1 MRLPKSCQASV
12 QATKP
17 LRSSLIARCSSG
29 RWKNNTGNTR
39 SAEVCCSSV
48 GHEKQDR
55 KKHPSGCIVRY
66 RQAKSVRSGARDV
79 LETPGGKDKWTEAGD
94 YKGLT
99 DTAETYAEHEAS
111 AFEIIMDDDDDDD
124 GPDAESVAKTPRF
137 GPQSS
142 RLNPVCRTR
151 DCEWAIISYSSDWV
165 GKVQKLER

>member
-1 MRLPKSCQASV
+1 
-12 QATKP
+12 
-17 LRSSLIARCSSG
+17 
-29 RWKNNTGNTR
+29 
-39 SAEVCCSSV
+39 
-48 GHEKQDR
+48 
-55 KKHPSGCIVRY
+55 
-66 RQAKSVRSGARDV
+66 

-142 RLNPVCRTR
+142 RLNPVCRTKR
-151 DCEWAIISYSSDWV
+151 LRVGYHIRRIGSAKCTEVGEMKTAIRKSYRSKTLRLMNNTMTDTPPSYLILYAGDLRGCRGSGGASNRV
-165 GKVQKLER
+165 VDLILKF

>member
-1 MRLPKSCQASV
+1 MRLPKRVEASV

-48 GHEKQDR
+48 TRETRPQ
-55 KKHPSGCIVRY
+55 KHPSGCIVRY

-137 GPQSS
+137 DRNQAGSIRYAVQ
-142 RLNPVCRTR
+142 R
-151 DCEWAIISYSSDWV
+151 DCEWAIIFV
-165 GKVQKLER
+165 GLGRQSVQKLER